1 MKLKHLGKIYFIK
14 DGESIYIGGLSDVRD
29 FFIHDKIK

>member
-14 DGESIYIGGLSDVRD
+14 DGESIYIGELSDVRKLLARN
-29 FFIHDKIK
+29 KIK